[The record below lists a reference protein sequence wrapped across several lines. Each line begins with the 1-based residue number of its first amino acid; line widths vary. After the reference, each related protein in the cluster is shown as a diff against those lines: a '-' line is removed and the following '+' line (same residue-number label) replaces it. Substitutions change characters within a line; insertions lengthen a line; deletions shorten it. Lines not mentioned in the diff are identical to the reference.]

1 MTQEATETTPE
12 VLPSPTEAVEAQA
25 TPTGAEEPQPTP
37 AEGQTPTEPT
47 EPIVPGFT
55 GDPYDVLDLDDFK
68 PILERRSGLI
78 EEGLREDFQGRLEAA
93 TSNWEST
100 NLHSTLSGITGNLTE
115 QLEASNLEGAEK
127 AIARLEKFREP
138 YMEAHENG
146 LQAKG
151 ATAMAGQSLRSML
164 NLLDVRSQEVLYD
177 LAKRTTGSWEPVFQK
192 FLELGGKK
200 DYERGLKENRDAAA
214 EREKLE
220 ARQGQGANLAPGTSG
235 GKGGYSTKAEA
246 RTLHAQ
252 GKISNADMRAIKDD
266 PTIPEM

>member
-1 MTQEATETTPE
+1 MTQEATEPTQK

-25 TPTGAEEPQPTP
+25 TEKAAEPQTTP
-37 AEGQTPTEPT
+37 AEGQTPTELA

-55 GDPYDVLDLDDFK
+55 GDPYDVLELEDFK

-93 TSNWEST
+93 TKNWEST
-100 NLHSTLSGITGNLTE
+100 NAHKALEGITGTLTE

-138 YMEAHENG
+138 YMEAHERD
-146 LQAKG
+146 LQGKG
-151 ATAMAGQSLRSML
+151 ATAMANQSLRDML
-164 NLLDVRSQEVLYD
+164 NLLDVRSQETLYD
-177 LAKRTTGSWEPVFQK
+177 LARKTNGSWEPVFKK

-200 DYERGLKENRDAAA
+200 DFERGLKENRDAAA

-220 ARQGQGANLAPGTSG
+220 ARKGQGANLTPGSPAG
-235 GKGGYSTKAEA
+235 GRNDNE
-246 RTLHAQ
+246 RLL
-252 GKISNADMRAIKDD
+252 D
-266 PTIPEM
+266 PTTPIDEITAIRARQKAAGE

>member
-1 MTQEATETTPE
+1 MTQETPTQE
-12 VLPSPTEAVEAQA
+12 ILPSPTEAVEAQA

-37 AEGQTPTEPT
+37 AEGTETAAPTEKPPLAWAT
-47 EPIVPGFT
+47 VE
-55 GDPYDVLDLDDFK
+55 DPYDVLDLDDFK

-78 EEGLREDFQGRLEAA
+78 EEQLRGDFEGRLEAA
-93 TSNWEST
+93 TKNWEST
-100 NLHSTLSGITGNLTE
+100 NLHQTLGGIAGNLTE

-127 AIARLEKFREP
+127 TIARLEKLREP

-164 NLLDVRSQEVLYD
+164 NLLDVRSQETLYD
-177 LAKRTTGSWEPVFQK
+177 LAKRTTGSWEPVFKK

-200 DYERGLKENRDAAA
+200 DYERGLTENRDAAA

-220 ARQGQGANLAPGTSG
+220 ARQGKGANLAPGTSG

-246 RTLHAQ
+246 RTLHAK
-252 GKISNADMRAIKDD
+252 GKISNADMRAI
-266 PTIPEM
+266 

>member
-1 MTQEATETTPE
+1 MTQEVTETTQE
-12 VLPSPTEAVEAQA
+12 ILPSPTEAVEAQA

-37 AEGQTPTEPT
+37 AEGPEAAAPTEKPPLAWAT
-47 EPIVPGFT
+47 VE
-55 GDPYDVLDLDDFK
+55 DPYDVLDLDDFK

-164 NLLDVRSQEVLYD
+164 GLLDVRSQETLYD
-177 LAKRTTGSWEPVFQK
+177 LAKRTTGSWEPVFKK

-200 DYERGLKENRDAAA
+200 DYERGLTENRDAAS
-214 EREKLE
+214 ERKKLE
-220 ARQGQGANLAPGTSG
+220 ARQGQGANLAPGSPAG
-235 GKGGYSTKAEA
+235 G
-246 RTLHAQ
+246 
-252 GKISNADMRAIKDD
+252 ADDNKRLLD
-266 PTIPEM
+266 PTTPIDEITAIRARQKAAGE

>member
-1 MTQEATETTPE
+1 LEDYMTQEATEPTQE
-12 VLPSPTEAVEAQA
+12 VLPSPTEAVEAQP
-25 TPTGAEEPQPTP
+25 TPAGAEEPQPTP
-37 AEGQTPTEPT
+37 AEGPEAPTPT

-55 GDPYDVLDLDDFK
+55 GDPYDVLELDDFK

-93 TSNWEST
+93 TKNWEST
-100 NLHSTLSGITGNLTE
+100 NTHKTLSGIVGNLTE

-146 LQAKG
+146 LQGKG
-151 ATAMAGQSLRSML
+151 ATAMANQSLRNML

-177 LAKRTTGSWEPVFQK
+177 LAKRTQGSWEPVFKK

-200 DYERGLKENRDAAA
+200 DYERGLTENRDAAA

-220 ARQGQGANLAPGTSG
+220 SRQGKGANLAPGSPAG
-235 GKGGYSTKAEA
+235 GGDDSKRLLDPSTPIEEVMEIRARQKAAGE
-246 RTLHAQ
+246 
-252 GKISNADMRAIKDD
+252 
-266 PTIPEM
+266 

>member
-1 MTQEATETTPE
+1 MTQEATETTQE

-25 TPTGAEEPQPTP
+25 TEKAAEPQPTP

-47 EPIVPGFT
+47 EKPPLAWATVE
-55 GDPYDVLDLDDFK
+55 DPYDVLDLDDFK

-164 NLLDVRSQEVLYD
+164 GLLDVRSQETLYD
-177 LAKRTTGSWEPVFQK
+177 LAKRTTGSWEPVFKK

-200 DYERGLKENRDAAA
+200 DYERGLTENRDAAA

-220 ARQGQGANLAPGTSG
+220 ARKGQGANLAPGTSG
-235 GKGGYSTKAEA
+235 GKGGYRTKAEA
-246 RTLHAQ
+246 RALHVQ
-252 GKISNADMRAIKDD
+252 NKISNEEMRAINRD
-266 PTIPEM
+266 PTIPD

>member
-1 MTQEATETTPE
+1 MTQEATDTTPE

-37 AEGQTPTEPT
+37 AEGPEAPAPP

-55 GDPYDVLDLDDFK
+55 GDPYDVLELDDMK

-78 EEGLREDFQGRLEAA
+78 EERLREDFEGRLVAA
-93 TSNWEST
+93 TKNWEST
-100 NLHSTLSGITGNLTE
+100 NTHKTLSGIVGNLTE

-146 LQAKG
+146 LQGKG
-151 ATAMAGQSLRSML
+151 ATAMGNQILRNMMGAL
-164 NLLDVRSQEVLYD
+164 EVRSQEVLFD
-177 LAKRTTGSWEPVFQK
+177 FAKKSNNWEPVVKK

-200 DYERGLKENRDAAA
+200 DYERGLTENRDAAA

-220 ARQGQGANLAPGTSG
+220 SRQGKGANLAPGSPAG
-235 GKGGYSTKAEA
+235 GRSDSERLLDPATPIEELREIRA
-246 RTLHAQ
+246 RQQA
-252 GKISNADMRAIKDD
+252 GRRR
-266 PTIPEM
+266 